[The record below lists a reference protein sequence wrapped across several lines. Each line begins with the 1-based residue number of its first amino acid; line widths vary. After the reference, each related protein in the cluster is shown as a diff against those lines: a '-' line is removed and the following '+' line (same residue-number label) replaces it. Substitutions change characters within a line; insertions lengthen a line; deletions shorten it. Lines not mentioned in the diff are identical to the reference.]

1 MNEGK
6 QGGGWGGDAYD
17 ALLIVELLCYWIIWA
32 S

>member
-1 MNEGK
+1 MRENK
-6 QGGGWGGDAYD
+6 VGGGGDAYD